1 MKPRAVGHFVI
12 IKPAKGAEESA
23 GGLLVARSEGERTEA
38 VGIRGTVVSMGSLVN
53 LYVND
58 KTLSEAD
65 NKIMAT
71 LKKVCQVG
79 DEVFISKWDNHKI
92 SIQGVDYLVVKDE
105 FIMVVIEKEESTK

>member
-38 VGIRGTVVSMGSLVN
+38 VGIRGTIVDIGPDCGSIYFN
-53 LYVND
+53 
-58 KTLSEAD
+58 
-65 NKIMAT
+65 
-71 LKKVCQVG
+71 VG
-79 DEVFISKWDNHKI
+79 CEVFISKWDNHKI